1 MWNRFPARNVR
12 TMAKAGQE
20 LTPAFGLLLSP
31 LAAMALGM
39 GLWALLAQIAI
50 TANFPIAGGALAD
63 WRSWF
68 LISAT
73 LEVLSYRFR
82 SQTPDR

>member
-1 MWNRFPARNVR
+1 MWNRFPARNAR
-12 TMAKAGQE
+12 IMAKAGHE

-39 GLWALLAQIAI
+39 GLWALFAQIAV
-50 TANFPIAGGALAD
+50 TASFPIAGGALAD

-68 LISAT
+68 LIAGT
-73 LEVLSYRFR
+73 LEILSYRFR